1 MIIPDP
7 MKNFRDITDLMKRQ
21 QMPLPSQ
28 KVEIQIPAAE
38 KILREALL
46 HFLQAEEREMQW
58 LPEYEKVAG
67 WLAGNRGKGLF
78 LYGNCGR
85 GKSLLCRYA
94 LPAIMLG
101 YCRRVVSVFDTHQM
115 NSNIDLVLSKHIIS
129 IDDIGTEDVS
139 NVYGNRRMAFAE
151 VMDAAEKHGK
161 LLIISS
167 NLPVE
172 DIRNRYGDRVLD
184 RIKSTTMRVLFEG
197 ESLRK

>member
-1 MIIPDP
+1 
-7 MKNFRDITDLMKRQ
+7 MKNFRDITGLMKRQ
-21 QMPLPSQ
+21 QMPLPCQ
-28 KVEIQIPAAE
+28 KVLVQIPSAE
-38 KILREALL
+38 KVLQEAMA
-46 HFLQAEEREMQW
+46 HFLEAEGRRMQW

-101 YCRRVVSVFDTHQM
+101 YCRRVVSVFDMHQM
-115 NSNIDLVLSKHIIS
+115 NSDIDLVLSKHIIS
-129 IDDIGTEDVS
+129 LDDVGTEDVS
-139 NVYGNRRMAFAE
+139 NVYGNKRMAFAE
-151 VMDAAEKHGK
+151 VIDAAEKYGK
-161 LLIISS
+161 LLIIST

-172 DIRNRYGDRVLD
+172 DIRRRYGDRVLD
-184 RIKSTTMRVLFEG
+184 RIKSTTTRVLFEG

>member
-1 MIIPDP
+1 

-46 HFLQAEEREMQW
+46 HFLQAEGREMQW

-94 LPAIMLG
+94 RILPAGGIG
-101 YCRRVVSVFDTHQM
+101 IRHASDEQQYRPRIVEAYHQYRRYRHRRREQRIWQQAHGFCRSDGRRRKTRQTTH
-115 NSNIDLVLSKHIIS
+115 HILQS
-129 IDDIGTEDVS
+129 PG
-139 NVYGNRRMAFAE
+139 G
-151 VMDAAEKHGK
+151 
-161 LLIISS
+161 
-167 NLPVE
+167 
-172 DIRNRYGDRVLD
+172 RYTQPLWRPRTGQDKVD
-184 RIKSTTMRVLFEG
+184 HNAGIV
-197 ESLRK
+197 